1 MKKTTIMKKTTL
13 TILTTLI
20 VATMTFA
27 QFDHSKLSRYSQQI
41 ENLEENIDKKD
52 NEYDLYKSDFEDEID
67 NLDYEDDPLS
77 ALTQRVELLE
87 EKQQKFEDVT
97 EQKESFNIDIS
108 QIRYEVGLLVIKDM
122 IEYLGTLQSQF
133 ASLDFQ
139 RSYTDLS
146 SPNTFP
152 TFQQNINHLTEKSIR
167 KGFTLPDMDMGNA
180 FLNTAYFLT
189 RSIVSE
195 RRDKHNLTQETLCIL
210 DFTSQASCN
219 LPIIN
224 FDLQYLTSELGKMNH
239 DFNMLFGEYT
249 SKVGYSNTFD
259 NYISGHSD
267 NLDSDLIPNYF
278 TMLKNESETQRNRQ
292 LRDINFALSKVMDA
306 YNEYERFVG
315 QGLAYYKKFSSITNT
330 LNPQCD
336 NSAISTELQTR
347 FDNMQHKLERA
358 QLDFEKAYRGKIKQ
372 TYLKQLIEM

>member
-1 MKKTTIMKKTTL
+1 MKKTTL

-20 VATMTFA
+20 AVTMTFA
-27 QFDHSKLSRYSQQI
+27 QFDHNKLARYQKDI
-41 ENLEENIDKKD
+41 ESIQGKIDNKD
-52 NEYDLYKSDFEDEID
+52 NEYDLYRSDFEDEID
-67 NLDYEDDPLS
+67 NLDYENDPLS

-87 EKQQKFEDVT
+87 EKQQKFEDIT
-97 EQKESFNIDIS
+97 EQKENFNVDVT
-108 QIRYEVGLLVIKDM
+108 QVRYEVGLLVIKDM
-122 IEYLGTLQSQF
+122 IEYLSTLQSQF

-146 SPNTFP
+146 SPNSFP
-152 TFQQNINHLTEKSIR
+152 TFQQNINHLTEKSI
-167 KGFTLPDMDMGNA
+167 KKEFTLPDMDMGNA

-195 RRDKHNLTQETLCIL
+195 RKDKHNLTQETLCIL
-210 DFTSQASCN
+210 DFTSRASCN

-224 FDLQYLTSELGKMNH
+224 FDLQYLTSELEKMNH
-239 DFNMLFGEYT
+239 DFNTLFAEYT

-259 NYISGHSD
+259 NYIRGHSD

-278 TMLKNESETQRNRQ
+278 TMLKNEGETQRNRQ

-306 YNEYERFVG
+306 YQEYERFVG
-315 QGLAYYKKFSSITNT
+315 QGLAYYEKFSSIANT
-330 LNPQCD
+330 LSPQCD
-336 NSAISTELQTR
+336 NPITSAEIQTR
-347 FDNMQHKLERA
+347 FDNMQQKLERA